1 MKDIT
6 YNGFT
11 GSVHFSE
18 ADNIFYGKIEG
29 VIDLITIEGESVN
42 KLIVAFH
49 DMVDE
54 HLKDC
59 EAENIGSRKLY
70 FNQ

>member
-6 YNGFT
+6 YSGFA

-18 ADNIFYGKIEG
+18 ADLIFYGKIEG
-29 VIDLITIEGESVN
+29 ITDLVTFEAESVME
-42 KLIVAFH
+42 LTDAFQ

-54 HLKDC
+54 HIKDC
-59 EAENIGSRKLY
+59 EAENIGH
-70 FNQ
+70 